1 MFKFLFYDSDKDSC
15 IKVLMTNNFNLVS
28 NKHEHNLFVY
38 MNSIWKYFLDPV
50 GSLVP
55 TLWVGYGWVVGC
67 HTFSKL
73 VNFECCSVV
82 MMIDRVFDW
91 KSVRLEDWK
100 SVSLQ
105 DWNSVSLQDWNSVRV

>member
-28 NKHEHNLFVY
+28 NKHEHNLFV
-38 MNSIWKYFLDPV
+38 NSIWKYFLDPV
-50 GSLVP
+50 GSLVS

-91 KSVRLEDWK
+91 KSVRLEECK
-100 SVSLQ
+100 FARLE
-105 DWNSVSLQDWNSVRV
+105 